1 MSFTDTEK
9 TARFSIIVPAY
20 NSECTLA
27 FCLQALTDQT
37 LPKELYEIIVV
48 DDGSTDSTP
57 EIAHRFNVHCISQ
70 KNSGPASARN
80 TGASVAVGDIILFTD
95 SDCIPNPNWLEEMVK
110 PFSDPNVTG
119 VKGCYRTR
127 QTGLIAR
134 FAQMEF
140 EDRYDLL
147 SKSRYIDMVDT
158 YSAAFRKEV
167 FLEMGGFDTHFPKA
181 NNEDTELSYRLAAH
195 GYRMVFSPDA
205 VVFHTHPATLSRYLK
220 IKFWR
225 GYWRMIVYHRYPRK
239 AVKDSYTPHVLKI
252 ETALMALSFPIC
264 LTSLFYPGL
273 FLLVLGIWTLVL
285 ALSFPFALKTYTKDR
300 MVGLISPGIILLR
313 SGVFAAGSL
322 MGIAQCLINRG
333 IPSKSS
339 RE

>member
-1 MSFTDTEK
+1 MSCPDGENK
-9 TARFSIIVPAY
+9 VVFSVIIPAY
-20 NSECTLA
+20 NSERTLP
-27 FCLQALTDQT
+27 FCLAALENQT
-37 LPKELYEIIVV
+37 HPRDHYEIIVV
-48 DDGSTDSTP
+48 DDGSTDGTS
-57 EIAHRFNVHCISQ
+57 EIA
-70 KNSGPASARN
+70 KNFGIHYIFQENRGPATARN
-80 TGASVAVGDIILFTD
+80 LGATAATATIILFTD
-95 SDCIPNPNWLEEMVK
+95 SDCVPYPDWIEKMTA
-110 PFSDPNVTG
+110 PFFDSQVAA
-119 VKGCYRTR
+119 VKGAYRTR
-127 QTGLIAR
+127 QTALIAR

-225 GYWRMIVYHRYPRK
+225 GYWRMIVYHRYPGK

-252 ETALMALSFPIC
+252 ETALTALSFPIC
-264 LTSLFYPGL
+264 LISLCYPGL

-285 ALSFPFALKTYTKDR
+285 ALSFPFALKTYRKDR

>member
-20 NSECTLA
+20 NSEHTLA
-27 FCLQALTDQT
+27 FCLQALTGQT

-48 DDGSTDSTP
+48 DDGSADSTP
-57 EIAHRFNVHCISQ
+57 EIACRFNVRYISQ

-80 TGASVAVGDIILFTD
+80 AGVSVAVGDIILFTD
-95 SDCIPNPNWLEEMVK
+95 SDCVPNQNWLEKMVK
-110 PFSDPNVTG
+110 PFSDPNVAG

-127 QTGLIAR
+127 QTELIAR

-167 FLEMGGFDTHFPKA
+167 FLEMRGFDTGFPKA

-225 GYWRMIVYHRYPRK
+225 GYWRIIVYHRYPFK

-252 ETALMALSFPIC
+252 ETALTALSFPIC
-264 LTSLFYPGL
+264 LISLCCPGL

-300 MVGLISPGIILLR
+300 IVGLISPGIILLR

-333 IPSKSS
+333 IPSKNS